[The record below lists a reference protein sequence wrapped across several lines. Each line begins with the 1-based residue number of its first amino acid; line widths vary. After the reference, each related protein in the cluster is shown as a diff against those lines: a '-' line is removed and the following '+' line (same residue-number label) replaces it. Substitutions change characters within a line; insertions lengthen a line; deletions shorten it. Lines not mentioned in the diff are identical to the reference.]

1 MEFRRKKSYSN
12 KTTRKRK
19 PKSKSTKPK
28 KQTFYSKKNKLQKG
42 GESGTEYIV
51 TIAIITHGCIT
62 TTDTDSLSKY
72 NIRLY
77 NATGDNMQSCDG
89 NLFTRSTH
97 HEELNKFFR
106 KDRPN
111 PDPTNATVK
120 NIPYYFDTMPYDKIL
135 GHENPKMGDYIIE
148 KGLSLFIKD
157 LPVGIWLISV
167 HDMNHKLIFPQ
178 DPYKKE
184 DPFNLLNINLLNT
197 LNLQFNRGLFFSDHN
212 HITETLIKND
222 KIIPTKSRIFDGWN
236 VNLNDKNNPT
246 HITFIRLSYF
256 LDLLKYIFGNNVN
269 LNVYDY
275 SCTITCNTVKE
286 QIISPLI
293 TDIEMGS
300 PPFINT
306 TIGGTK
312 HKKKNKKI
320 KKKKTI
326 FST

>member
-1 MEFRRKKSYSN
+1 MVFRSKKQYS
-12 KTTRKRK
+12 KKITHKRK
-19 PKSKSTKPK
+19 PKLTKTK
-28 KQTFYSKKNKLQKG
+28 KHPLYSKKYKQQKG
-42 GESGTEYIV
+42 GEGGTEYIV

-62 TTDTDSLSKY
+62 DTDSLPKY

-89 NLFTRSTH
+89 NLLTRSTH

-106 KDRPN
+106 KDHPI

-120 NIPYYFDTMPYDKIL
+120 SIPHYFDTMPYDKIL
-135 GHENPKMGDYIIE
+135 GHENQKSVDYIIE
-148 KGLSLFIKD
+148 KGLSLFTKD
-157 LPVGIWLISV
+157 PPVGIWLISV

-184 DPFNLLNINLLNT
+184 DQFNLLNINLLNT
-197 LNLQFNRGLFFSDHN
+197 LNYIFNKEQFFSDHN
-212 HITETLIKND
+212 YITETLIND
-222 KIIPTKSRIFDGWN
+222 ENPIPESRNFNGWN
-236 VNLNDKNNPT
+236 VNLNNKKDPT

-256 LDLLKYIFGNNVN
+256 LNWLKYIFGNNVN

-275 SCTITCNTVKE
+275 SCTMTCDTSEE
-286 QIISPLI
+286 QIKSPLI

-306 TIGGTK
+306 IGGTK
-312 HKKKNKKI
+312 HKKKI
-320 KKKKTI
+320 KKKNKKTI
-326 FST
+326 

>member
-1 MEFRRKKSYSN
+1 MVFRSKKPYSN

-28 KQTFYSKKNKLQKG
+28 KQIFYSKKNKLQKG
-42 GESGTEYIV
+42 GEGGTEYIV

-62 TTDTDSLSKY
+62 TTDTDSLPKY

-89 NLFTRSTH
+89 NLLTRSIH

-106 KDRPN
+106 KDHPI

-120 NIPYYFDTMPYDKIL
+120 SIPHYFDTMPYDKIL
-135 GHENPKMGDYIIE
+135 GHENPKLVDYIIE
-148 KGLSLFIKD
+148 KGLSIFTKD
-157 LPVGIWLISV
+157 PPVGIWLISV

-197 LNLQFNRGLFFSDHN
+197 LNLEFNRELFFSDHN

-312 HKKKNKKI
+312 HKKKNKK

-326 FST
+326 